1 MIISCPA
8 GKNMMGGGGRCISLG
23 GQGFVILT
31 SNAPQDGNTWKVSC
45 DTPEQQNVM
54 AEVFIICE

>member
-1 MIISCPA
+1 
-8 GKNMMGGGGRCISLG
+8 MGGGGRCISLG